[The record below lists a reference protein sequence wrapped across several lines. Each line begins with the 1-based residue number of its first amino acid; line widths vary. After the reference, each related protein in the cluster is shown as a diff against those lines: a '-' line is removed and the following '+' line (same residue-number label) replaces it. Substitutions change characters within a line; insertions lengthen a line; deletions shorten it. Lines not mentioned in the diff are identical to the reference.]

1 MGSAADG
8 LPVTRSLLITG
19 TDTGIG
25 KTTVTSA
32 IAAALRR
39 RGCNVGVM
47 KPVETGCEPGADG
60 TLLPADALHLRWAAD
75 RETEPLDAVCPYR
88 FRAPLAPSVAARREA
103 APLDLAAVVDAVRAM
118 MARYDPLLVEGAGG
132 LLVPLTDAAT
142 FADLARACDLRL
154 LVVVGNR
161 LGAINHTRLTLDWAR
176 NAGLTVT
183 GYVVNPLQPEADLAA
198 RTNIDTLRELLGPA
212 LGVMPFLPPLT
223 RTPADRERL
232 ADVAESHLNIA
243 GLIDG

>member
-1 MGSAADG
+1 MESAPTDST
-8 LPVTRSLLITG
+8 VTRSLLITG

-39 RGCNVGVM
+39 RGCNIGVM

-60 TLLPADALHLRWAAD
+60 SLLPADGVQLRWAAD
-75 RETEPLDAVCPYR
+75 REAEPLAAVCPYR
-88 FRAPLAPSVAARREA
+88 FRAPLAPSVAARREG
-103 APLDLAAVVDAVRAM
+103 APLDLAAVVGAVRGM
-118 MARYDPLLVEGAGG
+118 MARYAPLLVEGAGG
-132 LLVPLTDAAT
+132 LLVPLTDSAT
-142 FADLARACDLRL
+142 FADLARTCDLRL

-161 LGAINHTRLTLDWAR
+161 LGAINHARLTLDWAR
-176 NAGLTVT
+176 NGGLPVA
-183 GYVVNPLQPEADLAA
+183 GYVVNTLRPEADLAA

-232 ADVAESHLNIA
+232 AEVAEANLNIA
-243 GLIDG
+243 RLLDG